1 MEKYTRSGEI
11 WSAHSREEGKKYLA
25 LVETLCKL
33 NHEELGATNEYT
45 TYDHPRKGHNLP
57 Y

>member
-1 MEKYTRSGEI
+1 MEKYTQSGAI